1 MSLPVRTQAV
11 WWLTG
16 FAVFLLA
23 LYVLRGMLLPFVL
36 GCALA
41 YLLDPLADR
50 LERAGLSRTLATAI
64 IAVGAFLIVVVA
76 FLMVVPALAG
86 QVADFIGF
94 VPQLGE
100 SLQAFVNETIRP
112 WVAENVPALE
122 KYIPEISWDWV
133 VQAVSSIGT
142 AAGAAVS
149 VGTIASAA
157 GEQVGGAV
165 TTITS
170 TARGAFS
177 VLLLLIVIPVVMIY
191 MLADWDRV
199 TKRIDDL
206 LPRDHAE
213 TIRTLAREIEQV
225 LSGFV
230 RGQLMVCAILA
241 AFYSVTLSIVGL
253 NFGFMIGVVAGV
265 ISFIPFVGAIGGGVL
280 AIGIAVF
287 QYFSE
292 PWWIAV
298 VAGVFFF
305 GQIVESNFITPRL
318 VGSSV
323 RLHPVWLLFALSAFG
338 TLFGF
343 VGLLIA
349 VPTAAAIGVLLR
361 FAVGKYLESRL
372 YKGSQ

>member
-16 FAVFLLA
+16 FIVFLLA
-23 LYVLRGMLLPFVL
+23 LYVLRGMLLPFVV

-50 LERAGLSRTLATAI
+50 LENAGLSRALATAV
-64 IAVGAFLIVVVA
+64 IAVGALLVIVVP
-76 FLMVVPALAG
+76 FLLLVPALAG
-86 QVADFIGF
+86 QLADFVGF
-94 VPQLGE
+94 IPQLGQN
-100 SLQAFVNETIRP
+100 LTAFINDTVDPVLNRIAPTWWEQLKPVI
-112 WVAENVPALE
+112 L
-122 KYIPEISWDWV
+122 S
-133 VQAVSSIGT
+133 
-142 AAGAAVS
+142 S
-149 VGTIASAA
+149 VGTVAAAAS
-157 GEQVGGAV
+157 GQVGNAV
-165 TTITS
+165 NAITS
-170 TARGAFS
+170 TAMGAFNA
-177 VLLLLIVIPVVMIY
+177 LLLVIVIPVVMIY

-199 TKRIDDL
+199 VGKVDDL

-241 AFYSVTLSIVGL
+241 AFYSVTLSLVGL
-253 NFGFMIGVVAGV
+253 NFGFMIGCIAGL

-292 PWWIAV
+292 PVWIAV
-298 VAGVFFF
+298 VAAVFLL

-323 RLHPVWLLFALSAFG
+323 RLHPVWLLFGLSAFG

-349 VPTAAAIGVLLR
+349 VPTAAAMGVLLR

>member
-1 MSLPVRTQAV
+1 MSLPVRTQVV

-23 LYVLRGMLLPFVL
+23 LYVLRGMLLPFVV

-50 LERAGLSRTLATAI
+50 LERAGLSRVLATAA
-64 IAVGAFLIVVVA
+64 IAVAAFLVVVVA

-86 QVADFIGF
+86 QLAEFVGFI
-94 VPQLGE
+94 PQLGKN
-100 SLQAFVNETIRP
+100 LQAFINETVLP
-112 WVAENVPALE
+112 WVTEYAPGLVRF
-122 KYIPEISWDWV
+122 IPEISWDWL
-133 VQAVSSIGT
+133 VQAISSIG
-142 AAGAAVS
+142 AAAS
-149 VGTIASAA
+149 VGTIATAA
-157 GEQVGGAV
+157 GGQVGGAV
-165 TTITS
+165 NTITS
-170 TARGAFS
+170 TAMGAFN
-177 VLLLLIVIPVVMIY
+177 VLLLLIVIPVVMVY
-191 MLADWDRV
+191 MLADWDRAIKHV
-199 TKRIDDL
+199 DDL

-253 NFGFMIGVVAGV
+253 QFGFMIGCIAGLL
-265 ISFIPFVGAIGGGVL
+265 SFIPFVGAIGGGVL

-292 PWWIAV
+292 PWWIAI
-298 VAGVFFF
+298 VAGIFFL

-323 RLHPVWLLFALSAFG
+323 RLHPVWLLFGLSAFG

-361 FAVGKYLESRL
+361 FAIGKYLESRL

>member
-1 MSLPVRTQAV
+1 MSLPVKTQVV

-23 LYVLRGMLLPFVL
+23 LYVLRSMLLPFVV

-50 LERAGLSRTLATAI
+50 LERAGLSRVLATAT
-64 IAVGAFLIVVVA
+64 IAVAAFMVVVVA

-86 QVADFIGF
+86 QLAEFIGF
-94 VPQLGE
+94 VPQLGRN
-100 SLQAFVNETIRP
+100 LQAFINETIIP
-112 WVAENVPALE
+112 WVTEHAPGLVRF
-122 KYIPEISWDWV
+122 IPEISWDGV
-133 VQAVSSIGT
+133 VQAISSIGT
-142 AAGAAVS
+142 LAS
-149 VGTIASAA
+149 VGTIATAA
-157 GEQVGGAV
+157 GGQVGGAV
-165 TTITS
+165 NTITA
-170 TARGAFS
+170 TAMGAFN

-199 TKRIDDL
+199 IKRVDDL

-253 NFGFMIGVVAGV
+253 QFGFMIGCIAGLL
-265 ISFIPFVGAIGGGVL
+265 SFIPFVGAVGGGVL

-292 PWWIAV
+292 PWWIAI
-298 VAGVFFF
+298 VAGIFFL

-323 RLHPVWLLFALSAFG
+323 RLHPVWLLFGLSAFG